1 MAPPVRMTTTEWAEK
16 YRFMSP
22 KSTALPGRYVASAT
36 PWVAGIHEALDD
48 PKVFKVVAQKSAQ
61 VAWTDGVLLNY
72 IGHRIHLAPC
82 PIIVMFDKE
91 GSAKKF
97 NEEKFV
103 PMVEVTPSLSAL
115 IPVGSKRDWNN
126 KWGFKGFPGGFL
138 KFVSSNSPSEVKST
152 PAPVVCVEEPDD
164 CNSDVKQQGDTIKL
178 LEERTK
184 SFPRRK
190 IIFGGTPTVAGLSKV
205 EAAYRESDKRNFFV
219 RCSHCGEWQTL
230 SWENVSWQHEEGR
243 RHEIFGDALPET
255 ARYVCP
261 FCGSQWNNEEKNRAV
276 KHGEWRPTADFSGVA
291 GFYINEL
298 YSPFPGSSLEEIVKK
313 FLSAKTKLDQGD
325 DSFMKS
331 FVNNQLGL
339 PYEFSNGLPD
349 INDLAERCEDYEEMT
364 VPVMGVVLTAG
375 VDVQHDR
382 LAVIIRAWGA
392 GEESWLVYWGEIH
405 GTTMIPEKGA
415 WEDLDKLLDQD
426 FLCQGEYKA
435 KIRAVSIDS
444 SDGQTNDAVYS
455 YVRARRQKGYM
466 AVKGSS
472 VNDDSKEIF
481 TTPKVSVDL
490 NGRYK
495 ATRFGV
501 KPFIVGTSRA
511 KDLILGVDANGG
523 RVKLTGD
530 GPGRLHWYK
539 NVRPDYFEQLTSE
552 VKAPKGRG
560 LKRVWQKKS
569 GVRNEALD
577 CEVYALHAARSLR
590 LHLWKKE
597 RWETELAEQ
606 KQLRLFSEEDSAPA
620 PQKNIEKQTAPQTEV
635 ENVAPP
641 AEVAS
646 EPPKEV
652 PRDDFFRAFENQ
664 GDYGW

>member
-1 MAPPVRMTTTEWAEK
+1 M
-16 YRFMSP
+16 
-22 KSTALPGRYVASAT
+22 
-36 PWVAGIHEALDD
+36 
-48 PKVFKVVAQKSAQ
+48 
-61 VAWTDGVLLNY
+61 
-72 IGHRIHLAPC
+72 
-82 PIIVMFDKE
+82 
-91 GSAKKF
+91 
-97 NEEKFV
+97 
-103 PMVEVTPSLSAL
+103 
-115 IPVGSKRDWNN
+115 
-126 KWGFKGFPGGFL
+126 
-138 KFVSSNSPSEVKST
+138 
-152 PAPVVCVEEPDD
+152 
-164 CNSDVKQQGDTIKL
+164 
-178 LEERTK
+178 
-184 SFPRRK
+184 
-190 IIFGGTPTVAGLSKV
+190 
-205 EAAYRESDKRNFFV
+205 
-219 RCSHCGEWQTL
+219 
-230 SWENVSWQHEEGR
+230 
-243 RHEIFGDALPET
+243 
-255 ARYVCP
+255 
-261 FCGSQWNNEEKNRAV
+261 
-276 KHGEWRPTADFSGVA
+276 
-291 GFYINEL
+291 
-298 YSPFPGSSLEEIVKK
+298 
-313 FLSAKTKLDQGD
+313 
-325 DSFMKS
+325 
-331 FVNNQLGL
+331 
-339 PYEFSNGLPD
+339 
-349 INDLAERCEDYEEMT
+349 
-364 VPVMGVVLTAG
+364 
-375 VDVQHDR
+375 
-382 LAVIIRAWGA
+382 
-392 GEESWLVYWGEIH
+392 
-405 GTTMIPEKGA
+405 
-415 WEDLDKLLDQD
+415 DQD

-606 KQLRLFSEEDSAPA
+606 KQLRLFSDEDSAPA
-620 PQKNIEKQTAPQTEV
+620 PHKNIEKQTAPKTEV

-646 EPPKEV
+646 EPPKEA